1 LGFIGQEFAT
11 LTLFC
16 MMQQLL
22 DFFQRLADTS
32 DWPPRWYCGNWT
44 DFHGWLYII
53 SDLTIWLAYMAIPLI
68 LIRFIFIKKGVP
80 LAGVFWLFG
89 AFILFC
95 GLTHLIDAAMF
106 WIPAYRIN
114 ALIRLLTAVVS
125 VATVLALIRYF
136 KEAVGL
142 RTSKEYDRE
151 LAFRQ
156 LAMQELTRSNQE
168 LQQFAY
174 IASHDLQSPLK
185 TIANYLTLLESKHG
199 DQLDEDAR
207 RLIGVSTGAAERMR
221 NLINDLLDFSRI
233 GSEVTFRHINLKSLV
248 EEILEEQQSEI
259 QTTGA
264 VVEMGPLPTIIGH
277 RTDLKQLFQ
286 NLISNAL
293 KYRRPN
299 VAPEIRIR
307 TTEEHQQYR
316 FSISDN
322 GIGID
327 RQYFDRV
334 FQIFQRL
341 HGRNKYSGTGIGL
354 ATCKK
359 VIDIYGGQI
368 WIDSTVGVGTTF
380 YFTIPKEIKTLHHYA
395 QTDSLHS
402 LN

>member
-1 LGFIGQEFAT
+1 MKQVF
-11 LTLFC
+11 
-16 MMQQLL
+16 
-22 DFFQRLADTS
+22 DFFRRIADTS
-32 DWPPRWYCGNWT
+32 DWPPRWYCGTWT
-44 DFHGWLYII
+44 DFHGWLYIL

-80 LAGVFWLFG
+80 LSGVFWLFG

-114 ALIRLLTAVVS
+114 ALIRFLTAVVS
-125 VATVLALIRYF
+125 VATVFALMRYF
-136 KEAVGL
+136 NEAVGL
-142 RTSKEYDRE
+142 RTSKEFDRE
-151 LAFRQ
+151 LAYRQ

-185 TIANYLTLLESKHG
+185 TIANYLSLLENKHS
-199 DQLDEDAR
+199 DQLDPEAL
-207 RLIGVSTGAAERMR
+207 RLIGVSTAAADRMR
-221 NLINDLLDFSRI
+221 NLINDLLDFSRV
-233 GSEVTFRHINLKSLV
+233 GSDVALRQVDLRELV
-248 EEILEEQQSEI
+248 DEILEEQQAEI
-259 QTTGA
+259 QATGA
-264 VVEMGPLPTIIGH
+264 VVDLGSLPTIMGH

-293 KYRRPN
+293 KYRRPT
-299 VAPEIRIR
+299 VAPRVSIQVTDEG
-307 TTEEHQQYR
+307 HQYR
-316 FSISDN
+316 FAIRDN

-327 RQYFDRV
+327 RQYFERV

-341 HGRNKYSGTGIGL
+341 HGRNQYSGTGIGL

-368 WIDSTVGVGTTF
+368 WIDSTVGQGTTF
-380 YFTIPKEIKTLHHYA
+380 YFTIPKVIKMLHHYV
-395 QTDSLHS
+395 QTDSLQS

>member
-1 LGFIGQEFAT
+1 
-11 LTLFC
+11 
-16 MMQQLL
+16 MQQVF

-32 DWPPRWYCGNWT
+32 DWPPRWYCGTWT
-44 DFHGWLYII
+44 DFHGWLYIL

-114 ALIRLLTAVVS
+114 ALIRFLTAVVS
-125 VATVLALIRYF
+125 VATVVALIRYF
-136 KEAVGL
+136 NEAIGL

-151 LAFRQ
+151 LSYRQ

-185 TIANYLTLLESKHG
+185 TIANYLSLLENKHG
-199 DQLDEDAR
+199 DQLDPDAR
-207 RLIGVSTGAAERMR
+207 RLIGVSTAAAERMR
-221 NLINDLLDFSRI
+221 NLINDLLDFSRV
-233 GSEVTFRHINLKSLV
+233 GSEISLRQV
-248 EEILEEQQSEI
+248 DLQELVDEILEEQQAEI
-259 QTTGA
+259 QATGA
-264 VVEMGPLPTIIGH
+264 VVDLGTLPTIMGH

-293 KYRRPN
+293 KYRRPD
-299 VAPEIRIR
+299 VAPQVSIQVTDEG
-307 TTEEHQQYR
+307 HQYR
-316 FSISDN
+316 FAIRDN
-322 GIGID
+322 GIGIE
-327 RQYFDRV
+327 RQYFERV

-341 HGRNKYSGTGIGL
+341 HGRNQYSGTGIGL

-368 WIDSTVGVGTTF
+368 WIDSTVGQGTTF
-380 YFTIPKEIKTLHHYA
+380 YFTIPKVIKMLHHFV
-395 QTDSLHS
+395 QTDSLQS

>member
-1 LGFIGQEFAT
+1 
-11 LTLFC
+11 
-16 MMQQLL
+16 MQQVF

-32 DWPPRWYCGNWT
+32 DWPPRWYCGTWT
-44 DFHGWLYII
+44 DFHGWLYIL

-68 LIRFIFIKKGVP
+68 LVRFIFIKKGVP

-114 ALIRLLTAVVS
+114 ALIRFLTAVVS
-125 VATVLALIRYF
+125 VATVVALIRYF
-136 KEAVGL
+136 NEAVGL

-151 LAFRQ
+151 LSYRQ

-185 TIANYLTLLESKHG
+185 TIANYLSLLENKHG
-199 DQLDEDAR
+199 DQLDPDAR
-207 RLIGVSTGAAERMR
+207 RLIGVSTAAAERMR
-221 NLINDLLDFSRI
+221 NLINDLLDFSRV
-233 GSEVTFRHINLKSLV
+233 GSEVALRQVDLQELV
-248 EEILEEQQSEI
+248 NEILEEQQAEI
-259 QTTGA
+259 QATGA
-264 VVEMGPLPTIIGH
+264 VVDLGTLPTIMGH

-293 KYRRPN
+293 KYRRPD
-299 VAPEIRIR
+299 VAPRVSIQVTDEG
-307 TTEEHQQYR
+307 HQYR
-316 FSISDN
+316 FAIRDN
-322 GIGID
+322 GIGIE
-327 RQYFDRV
+327 RQYFERV

-341 HGRNKYSGTGIGL
+341 HGRNQYSGTGIGL

-368 WIDSTVGVGTTF
+368 WIDSTVGQGTTF
-380 YFTIPKEIKTLHHYA
+380 YFTIPKVIKMLHHFV
-395 QTDSLHS
+395 QTDSLQS

>member
-1 LGFIGQEFAT
+1 
-11 LTLFC
+11 
-16 MMQQLL
+16 MQQVF

-32 DWPPRWYCGNWT
+32 DWPPRWNCGTWT
-44 DFHGWLYII
+44 DFHGWLYIL

-114 ALIRLLTAVVS
+114 ALIRFLTAVVS
-125 VATVLALIRYF
+125 VATVVALIRYF
-136 KEAVGL
+136 NEAVGL

-151 LAFRQ
+151 LSYRQ

-185 TIANYLTLLESKHG
+185 TIANYLSLLESKHG
-199 DQLDEDAR
+199 DQLDPDAR
-207 RLIGVSTGAAERMR
+207 RLVGVSTAAAERMR
-221 NLINDLLDFSRI
+221 NLINDLLDFSRV
-233 GSEVTFRHINLKSLV
+233 GSDVALQHVDLQELV
-248 EEILEEQQSEI
+248 NEILEEQQAEI
-259 QTTGA
+259 QATGA
-264 VVEMGPLPTIIGH
+264 VVDLGTLPTIMGH

-286 NLISNAL
+286 NLLSNAL
-293 KYRRPN
+293 KYRRPD
-299 VAPEIRIR
+299 VAPRVSIQVTDEGN
-307 TTEEHQQYR
+307 QYR
-316 FSISDN
+316 FAIRDN

-327 RQYFDRV
+327 RQYFERV

-341 HGRNKYSGTGIGL
+341 HGRNQYSGTGIGL

-368 WIDSTVGVGTTF
+368 WIDSTVGQGTTF
-380 YFTIPKEIKTLHHYA
+380 YFTIPKVIKMLHHYV
-395 QTDSLHS
+395 QTDSLQS

>member
-1 LGFIGQEFAT
+1 MQEI
-11 LTLFC
+11 
-16 MMQQLL
+16 L
-22 DFFQRLADTS
+22 DFFRRLGDTS
-32 DWPPRWYCGNWT
+32 DWPPRWYCGRWT

-53 SDLTIWLAYMAIPLI
+53 SDLTIWLAYMAIPMI

-114 ALIRLLTAVVS
+114 ALIRFLTAVVS
-125 VATVLALIRYF
+125 VATVIALIRYF
-136 KEAVGL
+136 HEAVGL

-151 LAFRQ
+151 LSYRQ
-156 LAMQELTRSNQE
+156 LAMQELSRSNQE

-185 TIANYLTLLESKHG
+185 TITGYLSLLEANHG
-199 DQLDEDAR
+199 NHLDEEALR
-207 RLIGVSTGAAERMR
+207 IIGKSTAAADRMR

-233 GSEVTFRHINLKSLV
+233 GSDVALTQIDLNELMA
-248 EEILEEQQSEI
+248 EILEEQQGEI
-259 QTTGA
+259 QATGA
-264 VVEMGPLPTIIGH
+264 VIHLDLLPTIRGH

-286 NLISNAL
+286 NLLSNAL
-293 KYRRPN
+293 KYRKPD
-299 VAPEIRIR
+299 VTPTIAIRA
-307 TTEEHQQYR
+307 TEEKHQYR

-322 GIGID
+322 GIGIEQ
-327 RQYFDRV
+327 QYFDRV

-341 HGRNKYSGTGIGL
+341 HGRKEYSGTGIGL

-359 VIDIYGGQI
+359 VVDIYGGQI
-368 WIDSTVGVGTTF
+368 WIDSTVGVGSTF
-380 YFTIPKEIKTLHHYA
+380 SFTIPKQIRTLHHY
-395 QTDSLHS
+395 THS
-402 LN
+402 DLINNLN

>member
-1 LGFIGQEFAT
+1 
-11 LTLFC
+11 
-16 MMQQLL
+16 MQQVF

-32 DWPPRWYCGNWT
+32 DWPPRWYCGTWT
-44 DFHGWLYII
+44 DFHGWLYIL

-68 LIRFIFIKKGVP
+68 LVRFIFIKKGVP

-114 ALIRLLTAVVS
+114 ALIRFLTAVVS
-125 VATVLALIRYF
+125 VATVVALIRYF
-136 KEAVGL
+136 NEAVGL

-151 LAFRQ
+151 LSYRQ

-185 TIANYLTLLESKHG
+185 TIANYLSLLENKHG
-199 DQLDEDAR
+199 DQLDPDAR
-207 RLIGVSTGAAERMR
+207 RLIGVSTAAAERMR
-221 NLINDLLDFSRI
+221 NLINDLLDFSRV
-233 GSEVTFRHINLKSLV
+233 GSEVALRQVDLQELV
-248 EEILEEQQSEI
+248 NEILEEQQAEI
-259 QTTGA
+259 QATGA
-264 VVEMGPLPTIIGH
+264 VVDLGTLPTIMGH

-286 NLISNAL
+286 NLVSNAL
-293 KYRRPN
+293 KYRRPD
-299 VAPEIRIR
+299 VAPRVSIQVTDEG
-307 TTEEHQQYR
+307 HQYR
-316 FSISDN
+316 FAIRDN
-322 GIGID
+322 GIGIE
-327 RQYFDRV
+327 RQYFERV

-341 HGRNKYSGTGIGL
+341 HGRNQYSGTGIGL

-368 WIDSTVGVGTTF
+368 WIDSTVGQGTTF
-380 YFTIPKEIKTLHHYA
+380 YFTIPKVIKMLHHFV
-395 QTDSLHS
+395 QTDSLQS

>member
-1 LGFIGQEFAT
+1 MNDVF
-11 LTLFC
+11 
-16 MMQQLL
+16 
-22 DFFQRLADTS
+22 DFFRRMADTS
-32 DWPPRWYCGNWT
+32 DWPPRWNCGRWT
-44 DFHGWLYII
+44 DFHGWLYLL
-53 SDLTIWLAYMAIPLI
+53 SDLTIWLAYMVIPLI

-95 GLTHLIDAAMF
+95 GLTHLLDAAMF

-114 ALIRLLTAVVS
+114 ALIRFLTAVVS
-125 VATVLALIRYF
+125 VATVVALIKYF
-136 KEAVGL
+136 NEAVGL
-142 RTSKEYDRE
+142 RTSKEFDHE
-151 LAFRQ
+151 LAYRQ

-185 TIANYLTLLESKHG
+185 TIAGYLSLLETKHG
-199 DQLDEDAR
+199 DQLDADAR
-207 RLIGVSTGAAERMR
+207 RLISVSTGAAERMR
-221 NLINDLLDFSRI
+221 TLINDVLDFSRI
-233 GSEVTFRHINLKSLV
+233 GNEITFTQVNLSQLID
-248 EEILEEQQSEI
+248 EILEEQQSEMKS
-259 QTTGA
+259 TGA
-264 VVEMGPLPTIIGH
+264 TLDSEPLPTITGH

-293 KYRRPN
+293 KYRQPN
-299 VAPEIRIR
+299 VAPFIRIQV
-307 TTEEHQQYR
+307 TEEPHQYR

-327 RQYFDRV
+327 NQYFDRI

-341 HGRNKYSGTGIGL
+341 HGRNKYSGNGIGL

-359 VIDIYGGQI
+359 VVDIYGGQI
-368 WIDSTVGVGTTF
+368 WLESTVGSGTTV
-380 YFTIPKEIKTLHHYA
+380 YFTIPKVIKTLYQYA